1 MIETVRKEVF
11 ERAPPEASLTG
22 IEIEGP
28 QIVLLT
34 KNPEFMLTGQ
44 QYASELAKVL
54 RKRVV
59 IRTAPQ
65 QLLDEEVAS
74 TEIGQI
80 LPKEAGLQRVIFN
93 YNTGEAIAIA
103 DNIALLEADI
113 NNLSLSVAKRTGWRL
128 VAEKKFLSDSKT
140 FLQVLHV
147 LTSRSESKSAFLRE
161 TGDRV
166 FRTPLSPS
174 TSATIS
180 FLGGVE
186 QVGRSALL
194 VSTDESKVLVDAG
207 VNPGTSQRGSMFPRL
222 DYELDDFSSLDA
234 VVVSHAHLDHMGALP
249 LLTKYGYQGPFYM
262 TEPTLYLLTIL
273 LEDFYNVETR
283 SGSMPFFSLKDVR
296 SVIEQTIVVKYNQV
310 TDVSPDVKITPYNA
324 GHILGSALINLTLG
338 DNGQSIL
345 YTSDFKLGRSLL
357 LNPAVSR
364 FNRVDSLIMESTYGG
379 EGDVMPSRTEV
390 ESRLISLVSE
400 TFQRGGRVLIP
411 TLAVGRAQEVLLI
424 LDRAMANKQIEESPV
439 FVDGMITEVSKV
451 HSAFPGYLSSELY
464 SLITEEGVNPLES
477 EYFVPVKG
485 SSERSEALSTGKA
498 VILSTSGMLEGGP
511 VLEYF
516 RHVAPEPKDSVLFVN
531 YQIEGT
537 LGQRVLSGAKQ
548 VQLYDEEGKPTVI
561 DVKSA
566 IHRLDGLSG
575 HSDRSQLLTF
585 ARNVMTG
592 RGSVFLVHGERGK
605 LRSLHRTVSH
615 MFPHRT
621 TVPKLGERFRI
632 L

>member
-1 MIETVRKEVF
+1 MIELVRKEVL

-34 KNPEFMLTGQ
+34 KNPEFMLSGQ

-65 QLLDEEVAS
+65 YLLEEEAAS
-74 TEIGQI
+74 GAISSI
-80 LPKEAGLQRVIFN
+80 LPKEAGLQRIIFN
-93 YNTGEAIAIA
+93 YNTGEAISIA

-113 NNLSLSVAKRTGWRL
+113 NNLTQKVAKETGWRL
-128 VAEKKFLSDSKT
+128 VVEKKFLSDSKT
-140 FLQVLHV
+140 FSQVLHV
-147 LTSRSESKSAFLRE
+147 LTSKSESKSSFLRE
-161 TGDRV
+161 TGDRI
-166 FRTPLSPS
+166 FRTPLGP
-174 TSATIS
+174 TSNCTIS

-186 QVGRSALL
+186 QVGRSAML

-207 VNPGTSQRGSMFPRL
+207 VNPGTSQRGSLFPRF
-222 DYELDDFSSLDA
+222 DYEFDDSESLDA
-234 VVVSHAHLDHMGALP
+234 VVVSHAHLDHIGALP

-283 SGSMPFFSLKDVR
+283 SGSFPFFSLKDVK

-310 TDVSPDVKITPYNA
+310 TDVSPDIKITPYNA
-324 GHILGSALINLTLG
+324 GHILGSSLVDLTIG
-338 DNGQSIL
+338 DAGYSVL

-364 FNRVDSLIMESTYGG
+364 FLRVGTLVMESTYGG

-390 ESRLISLVSE
+390 ENRLVSLVNE

-424 LDRAMANKQIEESPV
+424 LDRAMANKSIEEAPV

-451 HSAFPGYLSSELY
+451 HSAFPSYLSSELY

-477 EYFVPVKG
+477 EYFVPIKS
-485 SSERSEALSTGKA
+485 SSERPEALSAGKA

-561 DVKSA
+561 DIRSQ

-585 ARNVMTG
+585 ARNVITG
-592 RGSVFLVHGERGK
+592 RGSLFLVHGEKNK

-615 MFPHRT
+615 MFPHRA
-621 TVPKLGERFRI
+621 TVPRLGERYRV

>member
-1 MIETVRKEVF
+1 MIEIVRKEVF

-34 KNPEFMLTGQ
+34 KNSEFMLTGQ

-65 QLLDEEVAS
+65 YLLEEEAAS
-74 TEIGQI
+74 AEIGQI

-93 YNTGEAIAIA
+93 HNTGEAISVA

-128 VAEKKFLSDSKT
+128 VVEKKFLSDSKT
-140 FLQVLHV
+140 FLQILHV
-147 LTSRSESKSAFLRE
+147 LTSKSESRSAFLRE
-161 TGDRV
+161 TGDRI
-166 FRTPLSPS
+166 FRTPISSS
-174 TSATIS
+174 TSSTIS

-194 VSTDESKVLVDAG
+194 VSTDESKVLLDAG
-207 VNPGTSQRGSMFPRL
+207 VNPGTSHRGLMFPRF
-222 DYELDDFSSLDA
+222 DYELDDFASLDA
-234 VVVSHAHLDHMGALP
+234 VIVSHAHLDHMGALP

-296 SVIEQTIVVKYNQV
+296 SVIEHAVVVKYNQV
-310 TDVSPDVKITPYNA
+310 TDVSPDIKITPYNA
-324 GHILGSALINLTLG
+324 GHILGSALVNLTLG
-338 DNGQSIL
+338 DNGHSIL

-364 FNRVDSLIMESTYGG
+364 FNRVDTLIMESTYGG

-390 ESRLISLVSE
+390 EGRLVSLVNE

-424 LDRAMANKQIEESPV
+424 LDRAMTNKQIEESPV
-439 FVDGMITEVSKV
+439 FIDGMITEVSKV
-451 HSAFPGYLSSELY
+451 HSAFPSYLSSELY

-477 EYFVPVKG
+477 EYFVPIKS
-485 SSERSEALSTGKA
+485 SSERSEALSAGK
-498 VILSTSGMLEGGP
+498 VIILSTSGMLEGGP

-516 RHVAPEPKDSVLFVN
+516 RHVAPEAKDSVLFVN

-537 LGQRVLSGAKQ
+537 LGQRVLGGARQ
-548 VQLYDEEGKPTVI
+548 VQLYNDEGKPTMI

-585 ARNVMTG
+585 ARNAMTG
-592 RGSVFLVHGERGK
+592 RGPVFLVHGEKAK
-605 LRSLHRTVSH
+605 LRSLYRTVSH
-615 MFPHRT
+615 MFPRRVA
-621 TVPKLGERFRI
+621 VPRLGERYRVF
-632 L
+632 